1 MSTTNAPL
9 YNHSGG
15 MGWTSILG
23 EHPYCSPGGSENT
36 KLIFEPSD
44 AVSDQLE
51 HFPAVPAFGINR
63 ELIVD

>member
-1 MSTTNAPL
+1 MPPCT
-9 YNHSGG
+9 
-15 MGWTSILG
+15 IIQG
-23 EHPYCSPGGSENT
+23 EWVGLPYKENPPIALLLGGSENT